1 MEQCA
6 KLGSKVADLES
17 RSMRDNLLFY
27 WVPEGGDAE
36 NCELLIKTVMS
47 EKLNVPDTQS
57 IVLDRVHRVG
67 SAIHN
72 KVRPIVPK
80 FHYYK

>member
-1 MEQCA
+1 MMTEKNELKSAKTEVTSLKSRCETLESNNKSYMEQCA

-27 WVPEGGDAE
+27 GVPEGGDAE

-47 EKLNVPDTQS
+47 EN
-57 IVLDRVHRVG
+57 
-67 SAIHN
+67 
-72 KVRPIVPK
+72 
-80 FHYYK
+80 